1 MSETIFQKVAEL
13 IAKTKK
19 VPVEQLT
26 PDTTFEELR
35 MDSLDGISLVFELEE
50 AFNVS
55 IPDEEALKFKD
66 IRQVVEGLEKIGVA
80 T

>member
-13 IAKTKK
+13 IAETKK
-19 VPVEQLT
+19 VSVEQLT
-26 PDTTFEELR
+26 PDTTFEELG
-35 MDSLDGISLVFELEE
+35 MDSLDGISLVSDLEE

-66 IRQVVEGLEKIGVA
+66 IRQVVEGLKKIGVA
-80 T
+80 K